1 MFVHS
6 IDMNGTHDILT
17 IDKFGTMFASTL
29 ASNQFNNIPMRT
41 TPSIITAALALVILT
56 SLVGLTQVHEW
67 TQFAAFTFAIVISL
81 GMLGLVATEK

>member
-1 MFVHS
+1 MK
-6 IDMNGTHDILT
+6 GTHDILT
-17 IDKFGTMFASTL
+17 KDKFGTMFASTI
-29 ASNQFNNIPMRT
+29 ASNQLDSITMRT
-41 TPSIITAALALVILT
+41 PNTITAALVLVIMT

>member
-1 MFVHS
+1 MK
-6 IDMNGTHDILT
+6 GTHDILT
-17 IDKFGTMFASTL
+17 IDNFGTMFVSTL

-41 TPSIITAALALVILT
+41 PNTITAALVLVILT

>member
-1 MFVHS
+1 
-6 IDMNGTHDILT
+6 MNGTHDILT
-17 IDKFGTMFASTL
+17 TDNFGTMFASTL
-29 ASNQFNNIPMRT
+29 ASNQLNSITMRT
-41 TPSIITAALALVILT
+41 PNTITAALVLVILT